1 MGGGSFH
8 GQGVVSGAGVVSVA
22 GGRQERPR
30 VSKIAQE
37 WPSGEGLEFSVFG
50 RSKMNTSS
58 GPDLPNPPLG
68 DDSMGGES
76 FHGRGVVPWARG
88 PSMGEG
94 GSNPGR
100 FFWGVIFGP

>member
-1 MGGGSFH
+1 MNTSSGPDLPNPPLGDDSMGGESFHGRGVVPWARDPSMGGGSFH

-50 RSKMNTSS
+50 RSKMNISYIT
-58 GPDLPNPPLG
+58 
-68 DDSMGGES
+68 
-76 FHGRGVVPWARG
+76 FV
-88 PSMGEG
+88 
-94 GSNPGR
+94 
-100 FFWGVIFGP
+100 